1 MAAAKLANGLTTK
14 QEEFAK
20 AYLETGNASEAY
32 RRAYNA
38 EKMGAN
44 TIHVHACNLLK
55 HDKVA
60 IRLAELQQAAQKR
73 HNVTIDTITEMLKE
87 DRDFAKDVG
96 QAGAKVSATMG
107 LAKLHGLITD
117 KVSGN
122 HTNNVFIQ
130 EVKMIVVDPKGETEH

>member
-20 AYLETGNASEAY
+20 AYVETGNASEAY
-32 RRAYNA
+32 RRAY
-38 EKMGAN
+38 KAN
-44 TIHVHACNLLK
+44 TKPEVVWVKACELLK
-55 HDKVA
+55 HGKVA
-60 IRLAELQQAAQKR
+60 VRVEELQQAAQKR
-73 HNVTIDTITEMLKE
+73 HNVTIDTITEMLRE
-87 DRDFAKDVG
+87 DRDFAQEVG

-130 EVKMIVVDPKGETEH
+130 EVKMIVVDPSGETEH